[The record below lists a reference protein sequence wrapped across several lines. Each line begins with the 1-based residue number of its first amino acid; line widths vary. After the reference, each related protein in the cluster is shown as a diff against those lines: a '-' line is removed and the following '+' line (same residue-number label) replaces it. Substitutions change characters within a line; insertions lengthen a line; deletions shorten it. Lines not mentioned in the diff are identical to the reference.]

1 MNFYNVEIELRKRLN
16 YPPICDIILMKFTG
30 KNEGNLKKYSNKI
43 YNNLKKNINESEAII
58 YRPVPSPIDK
68 IKNSYRWRLIIKGK
82 VNLKLL
88 EKIEKS
94 IYLENKDVSLIVDI
108 NPNNMI

>member
-1 MNFYNVEIELRKRLN
+1 MVYE
-16 YPPICDIILMKFTG
+16 
-30 KNEGNLKKYSNKI
+30 
-43 YNNLKKNINESEAII
+43 
-58 YRPVPSPIDK
+58 PVPSPIDK
-68 IKNSYRWRLIIKGK
+68 IKNNYRWRLIIKGK

-108 NPNNMI
+108 NPNNMM